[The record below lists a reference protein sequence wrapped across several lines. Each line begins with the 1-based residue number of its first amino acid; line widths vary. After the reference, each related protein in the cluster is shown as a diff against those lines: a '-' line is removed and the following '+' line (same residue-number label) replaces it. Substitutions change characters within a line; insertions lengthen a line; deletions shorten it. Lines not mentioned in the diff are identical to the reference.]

1 MKVLYVNTAY
11 YGGGAEKI
19 ARQLY
24 DGMYT
29 IYHIE
34 TIFLAGKTKKSNEI
48 EVIYGNKLVPNIL
61 NEVRSRVFNE
71 GRLRDLYTRKKIL
84 SIIKKEKIDI
94 VHFHNIHGNYI
105 GIEDIKI
112 ISKYCNIIW
121 TLHDMWSMT
130 GHCAYPINCEEWL
143 LSGCK
148 RCKQKKLYPSIH
160 WNCTKKILRK
170 KQECF
175 QGTGIHYVVPSEW
188 LKMQCKKSFLKNED
202 IVVIQNGVDLQQF
215 QMLNKKEIRKKLQ
228 IPEER
233 FVIAFSANDILSP
246 YKGADILQKALNMLP
261 EKNNYYLIILGNG
274 ILSGLDNAL
283 EFLSPGKIRDD
294 SVMNEYY
301 SAADLFV
308 IPSRAENFPC
318 VVLESLASGT
328 PILGSAVGGIVEQID
343 NEVGW
348 TFESGNASDL
358 RDKIIMISKK
368 RNEVDNMRFFC
379 RKKAESIF
387 PIEKML
393 EQYYKLYIKI
403 LNKDTVNK

>member
-24 DGMYT
+24 DGMYKT
-29 IYHIE
+29 YYID

-61 NEVRSRVFNE
+61 NEVRSRAFN
-71 GRLRDLYTRKKIL
+71 GVRLRDLYTRKKIL

-105 GIEDIKI
+105 GIEDIKV
-112 ISKYCNIIW
+112 ISEYCNVVW

-130 GHCAYPINCEEWL
+130 GHCAHPINCEEWV
-143 LSGCK
+143 LSGCEK
-148 RCKQKKLYPSIH
+148 CRQKKLYPPIQ
-160 WNCTKKILRK
+160 WNCTKRLLSK

-175 QGTGIHYVVPSEW
+175 KGTSIHYVVPSEW
-188 LKMQCKKSFLKNED
+188 LKIQCNRSFLKNED
-202 IVVIQNGVDLQQF
+202 VVVIKNGVDLHQF

-233 FVIAFSANDILSP
+233 FVIVFSANDILSP
-246 YKGADILQKALNMLP
+246 YKGADVLQKALNMLP
-261 EKNNYYLIILGNG
+261 EKNNYYLIMLGNG
-274 ILSGLDNAL
+274 ILPGLDNNL
-283 EFLSPGKIRDD
+283 EFLSIGKIRDD

-301 SAADLFV
+301 SAADLFI
-308 IPSRAENFPC
+308 IPSKAENFPC

-328 PILGSAVGGIVEQID
+328 PVLGAAIGGIVEQID

-348 TFESGNASDL
+348 TFESGNAMDL
-358 RDKIIMISKK
+358 CDKIIMISKK
-368 RNEVDNMRFFC
+368 SEIDNMRFSC
-379 RKKAESIF
+379 RKKAERVFSI
-387 PIEKML
+387 EEML
-393 EQYYKLYIKI
+393 DKYYKLYIKI
-403 LNKDTVNK
+403 VNKGG